1 MFFVSAQNG
10 AGMSALREHLL
21 SQCEH
26 EEWEFAAHQ
35 PSEQTWPQLAAELVR
50 EKLYWTHNKEV
61 PYRLRPTCDRVE
73 EGDDGKVH
81 VFVVRP
87 DEERHL

>member
-1 MFFVSAQNG
+1 
-10 AGMSALREHLL
+10 MSALREHLL

-61 PYRLRPTCDRVE
+61 PYRLRPTCDRGE